1 MNPIKQSVNKGLFVF
16 EENGRGITSLSYS
29 GSLYDRVRYTS
40 ESVNKV
46 AKNIENRVGVPF
58 ILFKVRYIQ
67 ISRELL
73 KNLSGFWNEN
83 HVVEEERNKES
94 EKQIV
99 AIKSVVVFEYA
110 DVNGSIASKLLKVA
124 YREQ

>member
-1 MNPIKQSVNKGLFVF
+1 MNPIKQSVDKGLFVF

-29 GSLYDRVRYTS
+29 GPLYDRVRYTS

-73 KNLSGFWNEN
+73 KNLSGFWSEN